1 MPGLVAAGA
10 VLRCTMGSS
19 TSVLLV
25 QGQGVSAGGSA
36 VGRSADHTALTNIQ
50 RFGMCSSSSN
60 LGNGGRSGAPCAPA
74 IVSPWIGSPRGG
86 AGGPAGLPTAPQ
98 STRLRGGGV
107 TVGV

>member
-1 MPGLVAAGA
+1 
-10 VLRCTMGSS
+10 MGSS

-74 IVSPWIGSPRGG
+74 IVSPWIGSPSVS
-86 AGGPAGLPTAPQ
+86 AGGLPVLTTASQ
-98 STRLRGGGV
+98 CHCQYGGTISVVSPGQFNV
-107 TVGV
+107 TAS